1 MCKMQDFV
9 PGRCRRGWDGP
20 LGRERLGARRTQLRL
35 IGRGPVRGK
44 RDLQLKEL
52 ATALTGVLLAEGIG
66 EQEVTGLAADSRQVK
81 PGDLFV
87 SITGGRI
94 DATQYVGDA
103 VAKGAVAVVAQ
114 RPVAVPAGVGLIVVE
129 NARLALSA
137 LADRFWGSPWRKL
150 KTVGITGTNGKTTTA
165 FLIKQMGMALD
176 HLTGVIGTA
185 GNYLGDVELEA
196 KSGYTTPEAHNIHRA
211 LATMVAKGGEAV
223 AMEVSSHALEQ
234 HRADH
239 IQFDVAVFTNLTHEH
254 LDYHKTMEA
263 YFEAK
268 AKLFRMLR
276 PGAVAVINLDDPW
289 GERLVS
295 VVPTG
300 VQVLTYGFH
309 EKAAVRA
316 VDLVLSP
323 VGARYRVISPVGEV
337 AVEAPG
343 LFGTYNVSNALAA
356 LAACMGLGWGLAR
369 PAAALAKA
377 VTAPGRFER
386 IDLGQPFHVIV
397 DYAHTPDGFEKLL
410 SDVVKVKEPGAR
422 VIVVFGSAG
431 HRDQTKRPTM
441 GQVAGDFGD
450 ILVLTEEDPRTES
463 ALQICEQI
471 AAGVRRPGV
480 QVEIIEDRVD
490 AIDRAL
496 HLAQPHDVVLVLGKG
511 RETELEVNHPT
522 RWIDDVTTTTDLLR
536 ALLAERKEEAL

>member
-1 MCKMQDFV
+1 M
-9 PGRCRRGWDGP
+9 
-20 LGRERLGARRTQLRL
+20 
-35 IGRGPVRGK
+35 
-44 RDLQLKEL
+44 QLKEL
-52 ATALTGVLLAEGIG
+52 AAALTGVMLAEGIG

-87 SITGGRI
+87 CISGGRV

-103 VAKGAVAVVAQ
+103 IAKGAVAVVAQ
-114 RPVAVPAGVGLIVVE
+114 RPVAVPAGIGLLVVE

-137 LADRFWGSPWRKL
+137 LADRFYGSPWRQL

-165 FLIKQMGMALD
+165 FLVKQMGMALD

-196 KSGYTTPEAHNIHRA
+196 KSGYTTPEAQNIHRA
-211 LATMVAKGGEAV
+211 LAAMVARGGEAV

-234 HRADH
+234 HRTDH
-239 IQFDVAVFTNLTHEH
+239 IHFDVAVFTNLTHEH

-268 AKLFRMLR
+268 AKLFRSLR

-289 GERLVS
+289 GERMVA
-295 VVPTG
+295 VVPPG
-300 VQVLTYGFH
+300 VQILTYGFH

-316 VDLVLSP
+316 VDLALSP
-323 VGARYRVISPVGEV
+323 VGARYRVVSPLGEV

-343 LFGTYNVSNALAA
+343 LFGTYNVANALAA
-356 LAACMGLGWGLAR
+356 LAACMGLGWGLTR
-369 PAAALAKA
+369 PAQALAKA

-386 IDLGQPFHVIV
+386 IDLGQAFHVIV

-410 SDVVKVKEPGAR
+410 SDVVKVREPGAR
-422 VIVVFGSAG
+422 VIIVFGSAG

-441 GQVAGDFGD
+441 GKVAGAFGD

-463 ALQICEQI
+463 ALEICQQI
-471 AAGVRRPGV
+471 AAGVERPGV
-480 QVEIIEDRVD
+480 KVEIIEDRVD

-496 HLAQPHDVVLVLGKG
+496 HLAAPHDVILVLGKG

-536 ALLAERKEEAL
+536 ALLAERAAEAL